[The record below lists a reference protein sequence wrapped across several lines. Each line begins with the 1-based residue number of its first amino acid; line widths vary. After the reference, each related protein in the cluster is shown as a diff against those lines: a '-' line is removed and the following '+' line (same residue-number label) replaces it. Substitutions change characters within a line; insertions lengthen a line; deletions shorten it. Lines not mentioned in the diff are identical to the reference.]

1 MGSSNVNLFIW
12 IFNPANIENGAV
24 CIRFTEKKITGQ
36 LPYHL
41 NDPELFESA
50 NTYQVYSHSRTGG
63 KCNKNQ
69 CCFSHDRRFTEQ
81 TIITKPF
88 DSKLMKMMKMMKSK
102 IFWHEGII
110 QVLKP
115 DKSYIYSN
123 FNSGRVNVIDL
134 IKDNFTLPPS
144 VKEVLDKLESSKDD
158 YYRAISIS
166 KDEQLELYLK
176 KETNSCF
183 INNYFNVGF
192 KAWRANMG
200 IQPAFN

>member
-1 MGSSNVNLFIW
+1 MAKHFQYKIEVFFKEIILDGLLGKTKYYAIRIEFQEMGSSNVNLFIW

-102 IFWHEGII
+102 I
-110 QVLKP
+110 
-115 DKSYIYSN
+115 S
-123 FNSGRVNVIDL
+123 
-134 IKDNFTLPPS
+134 
-144 VKEVLDKLESSKDD
+144 
-158 YYRAISIS
+158 
-166 KDEQLELYLK
+166 
-176 KETNSCF
+176 
-183 INNYFNVGF
+183 
-192 KAWRANMG
+192 
-200 IQPAFN
+200 

>member
-88 DSKLMKMMKMMKSK
+88 DSKLMKMMKSK
-102 IFWHEGII
+102 ISWHS
-110 QVLKP
+110 VLKS

-123 FNSGRVNVIDL
+123 FNPGRVNVIDL
-134 IKDNFTLPPS
+134 IKDNFTLQLS
-144 VKEVLDKLESSKDD
+144 VKEVLDELECSKDD

-192 KAWRANMG
+192 KSWWENMG